1 MRKRVCVC
9 QRECVC
15 LRERVCV
22 CQRDR
27 ERVCVSERDTVCV
40 CQRECVGVCVSETVW
55 GYFIKKKGILVWCKK
70 HKEWVGWAHVNSKS
84 NTYSLDTDP
93 DGCCSHWTEWGKRRA
108 RHSTSSVCVRERERE
123 RVCVCVRESVWM

>member
-1 MRKRVCVC
+1 MCVI
-9 QRECVC
+9 
-15 LRERVCV
+15 ERVCV
-22 CQRDR
+22 LEKEC
-27 ERVCVSERDTVCV
+27 VCVSERQRESVCV
-40 CQRECVGVCVSETVW
+40 RERHCVCVSERVCGCVCVSETVW

-108 RHSTSSVCVRERERE
+108 RHSTSSPQAG
-123 RVCVCVRESVWM
+123 